1 MAQSRDVRFRAHVTP
16 ARAHER
22 VRNAKSTWL
31 TSWCKRDSGFIFSL
45 SQTQQKHIHIQLC
58 PYMERRHGTPT
69 MALTYVATGAAATLA
84 SVCFSRAPA
93 AGASGALFGLLG
105 MECAS
110 EALAARRHGAGHAEH
125 AMAIARVTGF
135 ALALGL
141 VIPGLD
147 NAGHVGGTVSG
158 ALCG

>member
-1 MAQSRDVRFRAHVTP
+1 
-16 ARAHER
+16 
-22 VRNAKSTWL
+22 
-31 TSWCKRDSGFIFSL
+31 
-45 SQTQQKHIHIQLC
+45 
-58 PYMERRHGTPT
+58 
-69 MALTYVATGAAATLA
+69 
-84 SVCFSRAPA
+84 
-93 AGASGALFGLLG
+93 

-110 EALAARRHGAGHAEH
+110 EALAARRHGAGHEHAEH

-158 ALCG
+158 ALCGWVADATAQRTAPRKLS

>member
-1 MAQSRDVRFRAHVTP
+1 
-16 ARAHER
+16 
-22 VRNAKSTWL
+22 
-31 TSWCKRDSGFIFSL
+31 
-45 SQTQQKHIHIQLC
+45 
-58 PYMERRHGTPT
+58 MERRHGTPT

-84 SVCFSRAPA
+84 SSVCFSRAPA

-141 VIPGLD
+141 AIPGLD

>member
-1 MAQSRDVRFRAHVTP
+1 M
-16 ARAHER
+16 
-22 VRNAKSTWL
+22 
-31 TSWCKRDSGFIFSL
+31 
-45 SQTQQKHIHIQLC
+45 HIQLC

-110 EALAARRHGAGHAEH
+110 EALAARRHGAGHEHAEH

-147 NAGHVGGTVSG
+147 NAGHVGGTTSG
-158 ALCG
+158 VLCGWVGAKNSAT

>member
-1 MAQSRDVRFRAHVTP
+1 MIQAF
-16 ARAHER
+16 
-22 VRNAKSTWL
+22 
-31 TSWCKRDSGFIFSL
+31 FFSL

-84 SVCFSRAPA
+84 SSVCFSRAPA

-110 EALAARRHGAGHAEH
+110 EARRHGAGHEHAEH
-125 AMAIARVTGF
+125 AIAIARVTGF
-135 ALALGL
+135 ALACRRHGERPVRLGGCKEQRHVNFRDWSTVVYPYHCKFKYYLGIMTTCFVINGLWWSDL
-141 VIPGLD
+141 V
-147 NAGHVGGTVSG
+147 T
-158 ALCG
+158 